1 MISAC
6 VEGGQLGGL

>member
-1 MISAC
+1 MTSAC